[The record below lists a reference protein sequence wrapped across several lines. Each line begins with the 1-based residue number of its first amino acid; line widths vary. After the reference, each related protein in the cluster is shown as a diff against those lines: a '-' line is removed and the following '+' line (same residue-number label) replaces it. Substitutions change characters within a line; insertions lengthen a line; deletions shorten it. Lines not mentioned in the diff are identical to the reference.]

1 MLHVVPFVAE
11 EHVAKLL
18 GHATT
23 VELMTKY
30 PLAATGE
37 DRAKSH

>member
-1 MLHVVPFVAE
+1 VEE

-18 GHATT
+18 GHANT
-23 VELMTKY
+23 VELMTTY

-37 DRAKSH
+37 DNAKSH

>member
-1 MLHVVPFVAE
+1 VAE

-23 VELMTKY
+23 VALMTTY

-37 DRAKSH
+37 DKVKSH